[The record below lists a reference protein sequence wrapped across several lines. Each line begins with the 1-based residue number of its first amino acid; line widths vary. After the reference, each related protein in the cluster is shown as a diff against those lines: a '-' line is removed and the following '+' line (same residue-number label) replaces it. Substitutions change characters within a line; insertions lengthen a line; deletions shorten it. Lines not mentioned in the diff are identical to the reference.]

1 MELKL
6 VIASRRNAGLWKGR
20 KERLINSNRSGVS
33 RKKVRCAG
41 DEWSQENR
49 ASYKRRGFLVFPGYA
64 ERRLDA
70 QAGRD
75 TITYRSVQG

>member
-41 DEWSQENR
+41 DEWSQETALVISGA
-49 ASYKRRGFLVFPGYA
+49 AS
-64 ERRLDA
+64 
-70 QAGRD
+70 
-75 TITYRSVQG
+75 